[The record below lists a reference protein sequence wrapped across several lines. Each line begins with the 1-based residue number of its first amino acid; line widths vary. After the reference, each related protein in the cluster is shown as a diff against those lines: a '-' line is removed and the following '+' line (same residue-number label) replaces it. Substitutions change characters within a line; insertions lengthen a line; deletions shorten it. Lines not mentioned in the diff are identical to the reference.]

1 MRTELVSDALQ
12 MALAPRIHA
21 ELVLAAGERILHGH
35 EQRAQELQLHGWRQS
50 GRDAEVATV
59 AAAWFACARKTWS
72 ALASRN
78 ESSARSRMTR
88 ARGRC
93 SAVSSS
99 SRAGAVARSTSPD
112 TRARAAIDV
121 LGHADAKHG
130 VDGHH

>member
-21 ELVLAAGERILHGH
+21 ELVLAAGERILHGTNNALRNYSYTVGG
-35 EQRAQELQLHGWRQS
+35 RAGA
-50 GRDAEVATV
+50 DAEVATV

-112 TRARAAIDV
+112 THARAAI
-121 LGHADAKHG
+121 
-130 VDGHH
+130 